1 VIGWGGGGR
10 GGGDFGLEFF
20 ESFEGAMI
28 SAAGGI
34 DAVLKFGEGGGVAG
48 GGFSERVLMFV
59 GVGALGLVLPHL
71 SFGGAVA
78 AEEPLAVDDLIEVE
92 AGFGG
97 VGEVALV
104 VVVDELLEVGK
115 FLGRE
120 DEGLGVDAGFEGIH
134 GGGGFACDRGGAGGF
149 LRVAAVR
156 FDLTLR
162 GHISAPGKDR
172 PGGLSYLED
181 I

>member
-1 VIGWGGGGR
+1 
-10 GGGDFGLEFF
+10 
-20 ESFEGAMI
+20 
-28 SAAGGI
+28 
-34 DAVLKFGEGGGVAG
+34 
-48 GGFSERVLMFV
+48 
-59 GVGALGLVLPHL
+59 L

-149 LRVAAVR
+149 LRVAAVG
-156 FDLTLR
+156 FDLTKGGHSWITPNEAPPQTDKMYFR
-162 GHISAPGKDR
+162 GV
-172 PGGLSYLED
+172 
-181 I
+181 